1 MKSIKEIEKMTLEE
15 LEVVSLDEN
24 LKVPT
29 DFAEKLRTGLNARQE
44 QKRATKIA
52 ATAASVVLL
61 AGIGFSIAEFSDAPK
76 DTFTDPYLAYA
87 QIEET
92 LAMISEGM
100 KKGIDMAQESEA
112 IFVKSTEI
120 FK

>member
-1 MKSIKEIEKMTLEE
+1 M
-15 LEVVSLDEN
+15 
-24 LKVPT
+24 
-29 DFAEKLRTGLNARQE
+29 
-44 QKRATKIA
+44 RATKIA

-61 AGIGFSIAEFSDAPK
+61 AGIGFSIAGFSDDPK

>member
-15 LEVVSLDEN
+15 LEVVSLNEN

>member
-15 LEVVSLDEN
+15 LEVVSLDES

-29 DFAEKLRTGLNARQE
+29 DFAEKLRAGLNARQK
-44 QKRATKIA
+44 QIRALKIA
-52 ATAASVVLL
+52 AIAASIVLL
-61 AGIGFSIAEFSDAPK
+61 AGVGFSIAGFSDAPK

-100 KKGIDMAQESEA
+100 KKGIDMAQESET

>member
-29 DFAEKLRTGLNARQE
+29 DFAEKLRAGLNARKE
-44 QKRATKIA
+44 QIRATKIA
-52 ATAASVVLL
+52 ATAASIVLL
-61 AGIGFSIAEFSDAPK
+61 AGIGFSIAGFSDDPK

-100 KKGIDMAQESEA
+100 KKGIDMAQESET

>member
-29 DFAEKLRTGLNARQE
+29 DFAEKLRAGLNARQE
-44 QKRATKIA
+44 QKRATKI

-61 AGIGFSIAEFSDAPK
+61 AGIGFSIAGFSDDPK

-100 KKGIDMAQESEA
+100 KKGIDMAQESET

>member
-1 MKSIKEIEKMTLEE
+1 MKSINEIEKMTLEE
-15 LEVVSLDEN
+15 LEVVSLNEN

-52 ATAASVVLL
+52 ATAASVVLR

>member
-29 DFAEKLRTGLNARQE
+29 DFAEKLRAGLNARQE
-44 QKRATKIA
+44 QMRATKIA

-61 AGIGFSIAEFSDAPK
+61 SIAGFSDDPK

>member
-29 DFAEKLRTGLNARQE
+29 DFAEKLRAGLNARKE
-44 QKRATKIA
+44 QMRATKIVA
-52 ATAASVVLL
+52 AASIVLL
-61 AGIGFSIAEFSDAPK
+61 AGIGFSIAGFSDDPK

-100 KKGIDMAQESEA
+100 KKGIDMAQESET

>member
-29 DFAEKLRTGLNARQE
+29 DFAEKLRAGLNARKE
-44 QKRATKIA
+44 QMRATKIA
-52 ATAASVVLL
+52 TAASIVLL
-61 AGIGFSIAEFSDAPK
+61 AGIGFSIAGFSDDPK

-100 KKGIDMAQESEA
+100 KNGIDMAQESET